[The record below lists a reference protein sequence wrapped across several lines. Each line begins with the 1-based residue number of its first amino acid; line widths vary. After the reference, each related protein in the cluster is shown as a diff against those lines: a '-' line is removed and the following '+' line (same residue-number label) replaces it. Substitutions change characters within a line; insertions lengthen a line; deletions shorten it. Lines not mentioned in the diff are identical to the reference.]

1 MAILTGATYQTAIIP
16 EPERTKLYTR
26 IKHLLGAPLRSIELE
41 DEQMDSLLELSIGDY
56 SQYIQDWLIESQWTS
71 LYNLNLDT
79 QSLSRAFVT
88 KSLDWE
94 TRYTYAYSKIV
105 GLQAGGDSVLKKDF
119 IQLVPNQ
126 QIYEIPANR
135 EINELL
141 WFSPSPTNGVFFD
154 NFSFGGLGSMG
165 GAGGFAQMGATG
177 SYFMMPAFDMLL
189 RMQEINIQ
197 RRIIAGDLTYT
208 ITALPEGKKAIHL
221 MNTPGGKFDFGDRNL
236 AKGQVWYWYYDVGPA
251 DRDNC
256 LKNNPDIIKLPS
268 DVPIDSMSWIDLNNP
283 SQQFVR
289 RWFTA
294 YCKETLSRV
303 RGKFSGNIKT
313 PDSELTMDY
322 ATLATEGKDEKSKLE
337 EELKLRLERLRPEKM
352 MEREALLAENL
363 NKQLKFRAMPRQIYV
378 I

>member
-1 MAILTGATYQTAIIP
+1 MAIIA
-16 EPERTKLYTR
+16 EPERTQLYTR
-26 IKHLLGAPLRSIELE
+26 IRHLLGAPLRSVELE

-56 SQYIQDWLIESQWTS
+56 SQYIQDWLVESQWTS

-79 QSLSRAFVT
+79 QSLSRAFIT
-88 KSLDWE
+88 KSLDYE

-105 GLQAGGDSVLKKDF
+105 GLQAGGDWELKKDY
-119 IQLVPNQ
+119 IELVRGQ
-126 QIYEIPANR
+126 QIYEIPAGR
-135 EINELL
+135 EINEIMWYTPAELNNLL
-141 WFSPSPTNGVFFD
+141 FD
-154 NFSFGGLGSMG
+154 PWTFGALGAGGLGG
-165 GAGGFAQMGATG
+165 PGGFSQMGMSG

-197 RRIIAGDLTYT
+197 RRIIAGDLTYR
-208 ITALPEGKKAIHL
+208 ITALPVGKKALHL
-221 MNTPGGKFDFGDRNL
+221 MQTPGGKFDFGNATMMRG
-236 AKGQVWYWYYDVGPA
+236 KVWYWYYEAEGP
-251 DRDNC
+251 DRDKC
-256 LKNNPDIIKLPS
+256 LKDNPDIIKLPS
-268 DVPIDSMSWIDLNNP
+268 DVPLDSIDWVDLNNP
-283 SQQFVR
+283 AQVWIR

-294 YCKETLSRV
+294 YCKETLARV

-322 ATLATEGKDEKSKLE
+322 TSLATEAKDEKTKLI
-337 EELKLRLERLRPEKM
+337 EELIGAEGKLTRLRPDKV